1 MMGSFCSMWGQR
13 HRYRGVAEAWLRF
26 MGERLPVTWH
36 CIKKSGAQLQLSGG
50 FVLFH
55 GVAC

>member
-1 MMGSFCSMWGQR
+1 MWGQR
-13 HRYRGVAEAWLRF
+13 HRYRGVAEAWLRG

-55 GVAC
+55 GVAR